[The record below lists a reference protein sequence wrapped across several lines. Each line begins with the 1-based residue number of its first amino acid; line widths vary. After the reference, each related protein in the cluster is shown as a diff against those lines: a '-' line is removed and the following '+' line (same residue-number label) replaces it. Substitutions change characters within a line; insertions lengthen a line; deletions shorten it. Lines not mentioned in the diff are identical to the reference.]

1 MAGSGTNFNFLKVA
15 LAGIIALVSLL
26 LLGELS
32 LLLFPDYIH
41 HWITPDATAQRVI
54 MPIEDPRSTTT
65 TKQEHWQPPQLTT
78 IPKTSEG
85 ELILY
90 GKELI
95 THTANYLGPRGS
107 VMQISNGMNCQN
119 CHLDAGTKIWG
130 NNYAAV
136 FSTYPKFRS
145 RSGTSESIIKRISDC
160 FERSLNGTKPDS
172 ASKEM
177 TAMVAYMTWLG
188 QGTPPGERPAG
199 TGLEKLAYLDRAADP
214 EKGGVIYKAKC
225 ENCHGVNGAGVSM
238 PDKVAYLYPPLWGK
252 NSYNDGAGL
261 YRVSSFAGY
270 VVNNMPFGA
279 SAENR
284 LLTEEEAWDLAAF
297 VNSQPRPHKDQKND
311 WVDIAK
317 KPIDFPYAPYADTF
331 SEEQHKYG
339 PFQPIADA
347 RSSSK

>member
-1 MAGSGTNFNFLKVA
+1 MANSGTNFNFLKVA
-15 LAGIIALVSLL
+15 LAAIIALVSLL
-26 LLGELS
+26 LLVELG
-32 LLLFPDYIH
+32 LLLFPEYLH
-41 HWITPDATAQRVI
+41 GWRTPDATAQRAI
-54 MPIEDPRSTTT
+54 KPAEAPKLSIIA
-65 TKQEHWQPPQLTT
+65 KQDNWQPPQLAS
-78 IPKTSEG
+78 IPKTAEG

-95 THTANYLGPRGS
+95 AHTANYLGPRGS
-107 VMQISNGMNCQN
+107 VMRLSNGMNCQN
-119 CHLDAGTKIWG
+119 CHLDAGTKIMG

-145 RSGTSESIIKRISDC
+145 RSGTRESIIKRISDC

-172 ASKEM
+172 ASREM

-188 QGTPPGERPAG
+188 QGTPPGVVPAG
-199 TGLEKLAYLDRAADP
+199 SGLEKLPYLNRAADP
-214 EKGGVIYKAKC
+214 KKGRLIYKGKC
-225 ENCHGVNGAGVSM
+225 ESCHGADGEGIPM

-270 VVNNMPFGA
+270 VINNMPFGA
-279 SAENR
+279 SSENR

-297 VNSQPRPHKDQKND
+297 VNSQPRPHKNQKSD
-311 WVDIAK
+311 WADVAK
-317 KPIDFPYAPYADTF
+317 KPIDFPYAPYVDTF
-331 SEEQHKYG
+331 SEKQHKYG

-347 RSSSK
+347 RNSAK

>member
-1 MAGSGTNFNFLKVA
+1 MNSPRTIFSLLKNALTGIIVA
-15 LAGIIALVSLL
+15 LSLL
-26 LLGELS
+26 LLVVLIFF
-32 LLLFPDYIH
+32 LFPESIRG
-41 HWITPDATAQRVI
+41 WTTPEATTPLAE
-54 MPIEDPRSTTT
+54 MPIKASVPVAF
-65 TKQEHWQPPQLTT
+65 TKPAAWQPPQMAS
-78 IPKTSEG
+78 IPKNAEG

-90 GKELI
+90 GKDLI
-95 THTANYLGPRGS
+95 AHTADYLGPRGS

-119 CHLDAGTKIWG
+119 CHLDAGTKIMG

-145 RSGTSESIIKRISDC
+145 RSGTRESIIKRISDC

-172 ASKEM
+172 ASREM

-188 QGTPPGERPAG
+188 QGTPTGERPAG
-199 TGLEKLAYLDRAADP
+199 TGLEKLAYPDRAADP
-214 EKGGVIYKAKC
+214 KKGGLIYNAKC
-225 ENCHGVNGAGVSM
+225 ESCHGVNGAGVPM
-238 PDKVAYLYPPLWGK
+238 PDKVAYLYPPLWGE

-261 YRVSSFAGY
+261 HRVSSFAGY

-279 SAENR
+279 SSENR

-317 KPIDFPYAPYADTF
+317 KPIDFPYAPYADAF
-331 SEEQHKYG
+331 SEKQHKYG

-347 RSSSK
+347 RNSSK